1 MPSCRMNVSVLGARF
16 PGFIRHPL
24 ERILASPLGGRLAR
38 GAFWSL
44 VGTTLSKGC
53 STVSW
58 IFVGRMLGKESFGE
72 LNMVQNTVGMF
83 GAAAGL
89 GMGMAAAKYVAEYR
103 RTDPERAGRFI
114 GLASAATWTTSGL
127 LAVVLLVL
135 APWLARETLAAP
147 HLAPYLA
154 MSSLLLLFSGIAG
167 AQMGTLT
174 GFESFKVIA
183 LINVIVGITSFPLLL
198 LGAIWGGV
206 TGALR
211 ALIGIAVLN
220 CLLNYIHVRRQSQ
233 AHHIVIRYRGC
244 LSEGRVFWDFN
255 LPGMLN
261 TVFSAAVV
269 WGVGAMLVRHSSSFG
284 DLGIYNAV
292 QRMKLVPENIAAML
306 LAPMLPVL
314 SDTFAR
320 RDMASYARTLQV
332 SYTVATL
339 TIVPVALLQ
348 IAAPWLTLLPY
359 GTEYQGGEP
368 VVFWSMLA
376 TLTYAL
382 LWPMGNI
389 FISMGRVWFALLV
402 GSLHNVLTFG
412 LSWWLIP
419 RFGAVGLAAA
429 AAVSLIIANVPSV
442 LLLRKSFPDLLRE
455 VRWGRMTGMVLF
467 LVLVCEGSWRFLS
480 WPQALVLGAAAA
492 AAFVVWRLQQTRL
505 AERVAL
511 AA

>member
-1 MPSCRMNVSVLGARF
+1 MNVSALAARF

-24 ERILASPLGGRLAR
+24 ERVLASPLGGRLAR

-44 VGTTLSKGC
+44 VGTTFSKGC
-53 STVSW
+53 STISW
-58 IFVGRMLGKESFGE
+58 IVVGRMLGKESFGE

-89 GMGMAAAKYVAEYR
+89 GMGMAAAKHVAEYR
-103 RTDPERAGRFI
+103 RGDPNRAGRFI
-114 GLASAATWTTSGL
+114 GFASIATWAASAL
-127 LAVVLLVL
+127 LGFALVLL
-135 APWLARETLAAP
+135 APWLARETLHAP
-147 HLAPYLA
+147 HLAGWLA
-154 MSSLLLLFSGIAG
+154 LSSLLLFFSGVAG
-167 AQMGTLT
+167 AQQGTLT
-174 GFESFKVIA
+174 GFEAFKAVA
-183 LINVIVGITSFPLLL
+183 VINVIVGLSSFPLML
-198 LGAIWGGV
+198 LGAWWAGV
-206 TGALR
+206 TGALW
-211 ALIGIAVLN
+211 ALIIGAVLN
-220 CLLNYIHVRRQSQ
+220 CVLNFVHLRRQVRT
-233 AHHIVIRYRGC
+233 HHVTVRYRGC
-244 LSEGRVFWDFN
+244 FSEARVFWDFN

-261 TVFSAAVV
+261 TLFSAAVI
-269 WGVGAMLVRHSSSFG
+269 WLVGAMLVRHSSSFG

-306 LAPMLPVL
+306 LVPMLPVL
-314 SDTFAR
+314 SETFGR
-320 RDMASYARTLQV
+320 GDMKSYGRALLFSYA
-332 SYTVATL
+332 VATL

-376 TLTYAL
+376 TLTYSL

-389 FISMGRVWFALLV
+389 FISMGRVWFALFV
-402 GSLHNVLTFG
+402 GSLHNVLTLG
-412 LSWWLIP
+412 LSWWLVP

-429 AAVSLIIANVPSV
+429 AAVSLLIANVPSV

-455 VRWGRMTGMVLF
+455 VRWGRMTGMVLV

-480 WPQALVLGAAAA
+480 WSQALVLGAAAA
-492 AAFVVWRLQQTRL
+492 AAFVAWRLQQTRL